1 METVKTKKKSRLGV
15 IAAVA
20 APVALALLFLLLSPS
35 RGFANF
41 VTVWF
46 SRPVKA
52 LLGTVFGVIPLSV
65 MELEY
70 IAAFLFIMIWNI
82 RTVALAVRR
91 EDGLRLALRRTGVF
105 LLVIAYLLV
114 FFLWC
119 FAIDYRSDSFSERS
133 GLEAGPVET
142 EDLYVVTKYF
152 VQSAAQYAKE
162 VKRDGD
168 LHWAEEL
175 DGYLGSSKYIYENL
189 NSEFPFLSARSRVP
203 KKMYLTSRISSWM
216 GFTGV
221 YFPFSGESNIN
232 IEAPGPFIP
241 QTICHELAHQKG
253 VYAEQEANFVGIAAA
268 IASGDPVYVYSGLLV
283 GSVHLANALAAAD
296 AKLWRE
302 LVPLMSDEMR
312 TDWNDNHAYWQ
323 QFEGKVEEV
332 SSKVYDGYLKAQGQE
347 LGIRSYGACV
357 DLLVEYY
364 ADMARAGGTAE

>member
-1 METVKTKKKSRLGV
+1 METVVKKKKPPVGV
-15 IAAVA
+15 IVAVSV
-20 APVALALLFLLLSPS
+20 PLALALLFVLLSPL

-41 VTVWF
+41 VTAYF

-52 LLGTVFGVIPLSV
+52 LMGTVFGVIPLSV

-70 IAAFLFIMIWNI
+70 IAVFLYILIWNI
-82 RTVALAVRR
+82 RTVVLAVRR
-91 EDGLRLALRRTGVF
+91 ESGLRLALRRTGVF
-105 LLVIAYLLV
+105 LLVVAYLLV

-119 FAIDYRSDSFSERS
+119 FAIDYRSDSFTEKS
-133 GLEAGPVET
+133 GMEGGPVEL
-142 EDLYVVTKYF
+142 EDLYAVTRLF
-152 VQSAAQYAKE
+152 VQNAALYATRIQ
-162 VKRDGD
+162 RDEN
-168 LHWAEEL
+168 LHWAEPL
-175 DGYLGSSKYIYENL
+175 NGYLKASRYIYENL
-189 NSEFPFLSARSRVP
+189 NSEYPFLSAKSRIP
-203 KKMYLTSRISSWM
+203 KKMYLTSRISSLM

-253 VYAEQEANFVGIAAA
+253 VYAEQEANFVGICAA
-268 IASGDPVYVYSGLLV
+268 IASGDPVYVYSGYLA
-283 GSVHLANALAAAD
+283 GSVHLANALAAVD
-296 AKLWRE
+296 RE
-302 LVPLMSDEMR
+302 LWQGLIPLMSDEMR

-323 QFEGKVEEV
+323 QFEGKVEKV

-364 ADMARAGGTAE
+364 AGLARGGGTA